1 MATTNIEADIAN
13 ITGATANA
21 QFIKTAQKFV
31 VASIPKDLMLWAGT
45 STAPV
50 THGGDDSP
58 TAVTLPQPTDS
69 IIDVVRNGFSAEQVP
84 ESMQGFIANSSS
96 LHLATATFPK
106 YYIQAG
112 NKVIVNPVPTSGATV
127 LVNYVDF
134 LKVDDDCDLR
144 GAVVFHASSQEFEK
158 LATSK
163 VSDWSDLTLPVSP
176 SAPSF
181 GSDLSIT
188 AVPPS
193 VPTLGSSSVSFS
205 TSTPVYV
212 KPTTPSQTAFS
223 SYTSGL
229 SETDPGIFSIAS
241 VPPPIPSSPSFT
253 TPTIGSIT
261 VASTTLSNIGVPPI
275 YTTPVV
281 GGDAAELSSLD
292 DLDSDNTIDV
302 LLDQPEWDQWF
313 ATAAHFIEDEE
324 DTELAAAQLQKISAY
339 IQAYSGAMQNQLNI
353 FNDAN
358 AEYQGKLQEATQQAQ
373 INAQKAQ
380 AQAQIDA
387 TDAQQETSLLLQK
400 ENQEYAA
407 SLQKFSAEVQEYQ
420 ANVSKEVQEYGQKLS
435 QYQLEL
441 NTSFQ
446 AWSKTES
453 DNLAKYQ
460 GDIQNELN
468 SFNDANVEY
477 QAQLQ
482 ISIQNAQLDSQDD
495 AQKIQ
500 KYGSEL
506 QSYQNIMNKEVQSY
520 SNSLQKNAQ
529 EYQNK
534 LALYDADLQKYQA
547 EVGEKSQ
554 KITSSSQ
561 NAVYYAN
568 ESKKYYEWAIT
579 EINMYIQNN
588 SKMISTTMA
597 AQAAQQQR
605 R

>member
-1 MATTNIEADIAN
+1 MATTNIELDIEN
-13 ITGATANA
+13 ITGVADADD

-45 STAPV
+45 STAPA

-134 LKVDDDCDLR
+134 LKIDDDCDLR

-163 VSDWSDLTLPVSP
+163 VSDWSDLVQP
-176 SAPSF
+176 SS
-181 GSDLSIT
+181 
-188 AVPPS
+188 
-193 VPTLGSSSVSFS
+193 PTLTTTTVSFS
-205 TSTPVYV
+205 TSV
-212 KPTTPSQTAFS
+212 PTYLSPALESRTTFT

-241 VPPPIPSSPSFT
+241 VPPSNPSSPSFT
-253 TPTIGSIT
+253 TPAISTIT
-261 VASTTLSNIGVPPI
+261 VASTTLSNVGAPPI
-275 YTTPVV
+275 YTAPVV
-281 GGDAAELSSLD
+281 GGDATELSSLD
-292 DLDSDNTIDV
+292 DLDGDNTIDV

-324 DTELAAAQLQKISAY
+324 DSELASVQLQKISAY

-358 AEYQGKLQEATQQAQ
+358 AEYQSKLQEATQQAQ

-380 AQAQIDA
+380 AQSQIDA
-387 TDAQQETSLLLQK
+387 TEALQETSLLLQK

-407 SLQKFSAEVQEYQ
+407 SLQKFSSEVQEYQ
-420 ANVSKEVQEYGQKLS
+420 ANVSKEVQEYSQKLS
-435 QYQLEL
+435 QYQAEL
-441 NTSFQ
+441 QISVQ
-446 AWSKTES
+446 AWQQEENEKVARFQSEV
-453 DNLAKYQ
+453 
-460 GDIQNELN
+460 QNN
-468 SFNDANVEY
+468 INKFNKENTEY

-482 ISIQNAQLDSQDD
+482 ISIQNAQLESSDD
-495 AQKIQ
+495 AQKLQ
-500 KYGSEL
+500 KFASDL
-506 QSYQNIMNKEVQSY
+506 QSYASKVNEQ
-520 SNSLQKNAQ
+520 
-529 EYQNK
+529 
-534 LALYDADLQKYQA
+534 
-547 EVGEKSQ
+547 SQ
-554 KITSSSQ
+554 KFTLSSQ

-605 R
+605 A

>member
-1 MATTNIEADIAN
+1 MATTNIELDIEN
-13 ITGATANA
+13 ITGVADADD
-21 QFIKTAQKFV
+21 QLIKTAQKFV

-45 STAPV
+45 STAPA

-84 ESMQGFIANSSS
+84 ESMQGFIANGNS

-163 VSDWSDLTLPVSP
+163 VSDWSDLVQPSP
-176 SAPSF
+176 
-181 GSDLSIT
+181 
-188 AVPPS
+188 
-193 VPTLGSSSVSFS
+193 PTLTTTTVSFS

-212 KPTTPSQTAFS
+212 KPTSPSQTAFS

-229 SETDPGIFSIAS
+229 SETDPGIFSISS

-253 TPTIGSIT
+253 TPAIGSIT
-261 VASTTLSNIGVPPI
+261 VASTTLSNLGVPPI

-292 DLDSDNTIDV
+292 DLDVDNVIDT
-302 LLDQPEWDQWF
+302 LADQPEWDQWF

-324 DTELAAAQLQKISAY
+324 DSELAAAQLQKISAY
-339 IQAYSGAMQNQLNI
+339 IQAYSGAMQNQLNT

-358 AEYQGKLQEATQQAQ
+358 VEYQAKLQEGIQQAQ
-373 INAQKAQ
+373 INAQTSQ

-420 ANVSKEVQEYGQKLS
+420 ANVAKEVQEYTQKLS

-446 AWSKTES
+446 TWSKTES

-460 GDIQNELN
+460 ADIQNELN
-468 SFNDANVEY
+468 SFNDDNIEY

-482 ISIQNAQLDSQDD
+482 ISIQNAQLESSDD
-495 AQKIQ
+495 AQK
-500 KYGSEL
+500 
-506 QSYQNIMNKEVQSY
+506 
-520 SNSLQKNAQ
+520 LQKFAS
-529 EYQNK
+529 
-534 LALYDADLQKYQA
+534 DLQLYASKVNEQ
-547 EVGEKSQ
+547 SQ

-561 NAVYYAN
+561 NAIYYAN

-588 SKMISTTMA
+588 SKMINTTMA